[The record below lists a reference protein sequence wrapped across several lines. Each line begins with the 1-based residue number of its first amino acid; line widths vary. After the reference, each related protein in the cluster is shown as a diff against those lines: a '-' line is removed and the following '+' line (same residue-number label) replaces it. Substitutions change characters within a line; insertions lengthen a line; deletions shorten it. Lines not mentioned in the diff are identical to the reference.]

1 MKYLCTSDWNSW
13 ADRPEGCGSGRVGRG
28 WPSIN
33 FTGSGSCTGSKPST
47 GVSTMGVASLLET
60 ADLFLFRVVS
70 FTGSTLAVLAD
81 VLRLSDMLTRRWV
94 LPCKDRL
101 S

>member
-1 MKYLCTSDWNSW
+1 
-13 ADRPEGCGSGRVGRG
+13 
-28 WPSIN
+28 
-33 FTGSGSCTGSKPST
+33 
-47 GVSTMGVASLLET
+47 MGVASLLET

-70 FTGSTLAVLAD
+70 FTGSALAVLAD
-81 VLRLSDMLTRRWV
+81 VLRLSDMLARRWV